1 MKVLVIAPHPDDETL
16 GCGGSIFRH
25 KDEGDEIYW
34 TIVTSIASDDG
45 WPEKKVLDRKK
56 EIEQISKTYNFSDTF
71 NLNIPAAKVDTLPI
85 STIVNKISKVFN
97 SIKPEIIYIPN
108 AKDVHT
114 DHQLIALALQS
125 TFKWFRYP
133 YIKRILM
140 YETPSETDFNFL
152 EKNNFQPQVFLDISK
167 YIDKKIK
174 TMEIYKDEMGEYPFP
189 RSERVI
195 RALSVIRGSQ
205 SGYDAAE
212 AFQLVYERK

>member
-34 TIVTSIASDDG
+34 TIVTSISSDDG

-85 STIVNKISKVFN
+85 SIIVNKISKVFN